1 MNRRQLQDRSRE
13 VEEVLD
19 EFAGAGDDAA
29 LERAERLVR
38 SLMGLYATGL
48 GRILEVAEERD
59 PGLLRALADD
69 DAVGSLLV
77 LHDLHPDDV
86 DTRIQGALDRVRP
99 YLGSHAGGIEY
110 LGVDA
115 DGVAHLTLQ
124 GSCHGCPSSAV
135 TVTTAVEGAIL
146 EAAPEVTAVDV
157 VGVVADTS
165 SPLLQIGLRPGLERA
180 PTGAMAGAAV
190 DDGGWARLDSLPP
203 RGTTVSERLNGD
215 RVLVVNLGGA
225 GYAYRDVCPRCSG
238 SLVRG
243 ALDGD
248 VLACPSCQAGFD
260 VRLAGRGLDTHTGH
274 LSPLPMLPEGSGWTV
289 AVPGSVPA

>member
-1 MNRRQLQDRSRE
+1 M
-13 VEEVLD
+13 EEVLD
-19 EFAGAGDDAA
+19 EFAGAGDEAA
-29 LERAERLVR
+29 LERAERLTR

-48 GRILEVAEERD
+48 GRILEIAEERD
-59 PGLLRALADD
+59 PDLVRALADD

-86 DTRIQGALDRVRP
+86 DARIQAALDRVRP

-110 LGVDA
+110 LGVDT

-146 EAAPEVTAVDV
+146 EAAPEVTSVDV
-157 VGVVADTS
+157 VGVVADTPS
-165 SPLLQIGLRPGLERA
+165 SPLLQIGLRPGLEPA
-180 PTGAMAGAAV
+180 STGTLSNE
-190 DDGGWARLDSLPP
+190 GGWARLDSLPP

-243 ALDGD
+243 SLDGD
-248 VLACPSCQAGFD
+248 VLACPSCQARFD

-289 AVPGSVPA
+289 AVPGSVLA

>member
-1 MNRRQLQDRSRE
+1 MNRRQLQDRSRD

-38 SLMGLYATGL
+38 ALMGLYATGL
-48 GRILEVAEERD
+48 GRVLEIAEERD
-59 PGLLRALADD
+59 PGLVRALADD
-69 DAVGSLLV
+69 DAIGSLLV

-86 DTRIQGALDRVRP
+86 DTRIQAALDRVRP

-115 DGVAHLTLQ
+115 EGVAHLTLQ
-124 GSCHGCPSSAV
+124 GSCHGCPSSSV
-135 TVTTAVEGAIL
+135 TVTTAVEGAVM

-157 VGVVADTS
+157 VGVVADTPS
-165 SPLLQIGLRPGLERA
+165 SPLLQIGLRPGLEPA
-180 PTGAMAGAAV
+180 TPAAV
-190 DDGGWARLDSLPP
+190 VDEGGWAPLDSLPAP
-203 RGTTVSERLNGD
+203 GTTVSERLGGD

-243 ALDGD
+243 RLDGD
-248 VLACPSCQAGFD
+248 VLACPSCQARFD
-260 VRLAGRGLDTHTGH
+260 VRLAGRGLDTRTGH
-274 LSPLPMLPEGSGWTV
+274 LSPLPMLPDGTGWTV
-289 AVPGSVPA
+289 AMPGNVPA

>member
-1 MNRRQLQDRSRE
+1 MNRRQLQDRSRD

-48 GRILEVAEERD
+48 GRVLEIAEERD
-59 PGLLRALADD
+59 PGLVRALADD

-86 DTRIQGALDRVRP
+86 DTRIQAALDRVRP

-124 GSCHGCPSSAV
+124 GSCHGCPSSSV
-135 TVTTAVEGAIL
+135 TVTTAVEGAVM

-157 VGVVADTS
+157 VGVVADTPS
-165 SPLLQIGLRPGLERA
+165 SPLLQIGLRPGLEPA
-180 PTGAMAGAAV
+180 TPVAV
-190 DDGGWARLDSLPP
+190 VDEGGWAPLDSLPAA
-203 RGTTVSERLNGD
+203 GTTVSERLGGD

-243 ALDGD
+243 RLDGD
-248 VLACPSCQAGFD
+248 VLACPSCQARFD
-260 VRLAGRGLDTHTGH
+260 VRLAGRGLDTRTGH
-274 LSPLPMLPEGSGWTV
+274 LSPLPMLPDGTGWTV
-289 AVPGSVPA
+289 ALPGNVPA